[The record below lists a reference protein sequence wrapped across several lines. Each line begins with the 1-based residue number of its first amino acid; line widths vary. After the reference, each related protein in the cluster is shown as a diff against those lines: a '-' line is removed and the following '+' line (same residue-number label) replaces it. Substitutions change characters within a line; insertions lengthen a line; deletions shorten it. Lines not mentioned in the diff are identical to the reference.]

1 MAQHDCRCRA
11 GLKPA
16 PTNKRRS
23 LRPNGTNKRQQVHT
37 VGRGGFQT
45 RPRAANAARRYD
57 QIVSRG
63 QVRRSKKIDHICRST
78 HYHPHRLRSGLPKR
92 DGMRS
97 SRNRD
102 SLFLTPNSL
111 TGVCLPENGKPTP
124 LLATPGQEPGG
135 PSAGRSSNPV
145 RCRVRAER

>member
-1 MAQHDCRCRA
+1 
-11 GLKPA
+11 P

-97 SRNRD
+97 SRNKSSWALAPMPCPP
-102 SLFLTPNSL
+102 SLLSGTITSAASCQVF
-111 TGVCLPENGKPTP
+111 
-124 LLATPGQEPGG
+124 ATY
-135 PSAGRSSNPV
+135 A
-145 RCRVRAER
+145 